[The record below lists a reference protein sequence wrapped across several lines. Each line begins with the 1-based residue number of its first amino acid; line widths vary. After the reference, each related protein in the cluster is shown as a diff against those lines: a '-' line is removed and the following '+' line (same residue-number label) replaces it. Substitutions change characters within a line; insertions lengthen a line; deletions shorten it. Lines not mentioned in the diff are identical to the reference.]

1 MNVAGKVL
9 LEGKKVEHFAHE
21 LLHVAFKIFVQFG
34 DNMLHKT
41 NS

>member
-21 LLHVAFKIFVQFG
+21 LVHAVFKIFIKFG
-34 DNMLHKT
+34 DNMLHET